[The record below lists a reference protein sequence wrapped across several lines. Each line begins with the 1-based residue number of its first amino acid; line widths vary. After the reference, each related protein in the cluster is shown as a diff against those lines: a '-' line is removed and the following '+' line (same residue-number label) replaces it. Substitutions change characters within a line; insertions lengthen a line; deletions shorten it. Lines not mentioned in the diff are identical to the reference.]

1 MNIQQTV
8 KEEIFPMLGEGKIDE
23 AEKKL
28 RRLMLTLTDKNTT
41 EDHRIVLCNIGRIRY
56 LSGDIENAKYYM
68 GRFKEILEKDDKYIE
83 EYRDRYIDYMNLY
96 AEVYEDDLSID
107 EQIEINNINLENARI
122 KNDIVRMHTARVNIA
137 LLLEDLDQ
145 VEDVLMDI
153 HIDIRNYEISKKVQG
168 HKVLT
173 EDLTE
178 KLNNLIIDIYK
189 DIKKKFP
196 NYVQEKFDYAY

>member
-41 EDHRIVLCNIGRIRY
+41 EDHRIVLCNIGRMRY

-96 AEVYEDDLSID
+96 SEVYEDDLSID
-107 EQIEINNINLENARI
+107 EQIEINNINLENAIINNDTVRI
-122 KNDIVRMHTARVNIA
+122 YTAKANIA
-137 LLLEDLDQ
+137 FLTKDIEE
-145 VEDVLMDI
+145 VENVLMDI
-153 HIDIRNYEISKKVQG
+153 HNYEKSKLIDENKLISAEILK
-168 HKVLT
+168 
-173 EDLTE
+173 
-178 KLNNLIIDIYK
+178 NLCNLKIEIYK
-189 DIKKKFP
+189 EIKRNFP
-196 NYVQEKFDYAY
+196 DYSQEDYNCAY

>member
-8 KEEIFPMLGEGKIDE
+8 KEEIFLMLGEGKIDE

-41 EDHRIVLCNIGRIRY
+41 EDHRIVLCSLSRIKY
-56 LSGDIENAKYYM
+56 ITGDIENAKYYM

-107 EQIEINNINLENARI
+107 EQIEINNINLENAIINNDTVRI
-122 KNDIVRMHTARVNIA
+122 YTAKANIA
-137 LLLEDLDQ
+137 FLTKDIEE
-145 VEDVLMDI
+145 VENVLMDI
-153 HIDIRNYEISKKVQG
+153 HNYEKSKLIDENKLISAEILK
-168 HKVLT
+168 
-173 EDLTE
+173 
-178 KLNNLIIDIYK
+178 NLCNLKIEIYK
-189 DIKKKFP
+189 EIKRNFP
-196 NYVQEKFDYAY
+196 DYSQEDYNCAY

>member
-28 RRLMLTLTDKNTT
+28 RRLMLTLTDKNCT
-41 EDHRIVLCNIGRIRY
+41 EDHRIVLCNIGRMRY

-107 EQIEINNINLENARI
+107 EQIEINNINLENAIINNDTVRI
-122 KNDIVRMHTARVNIA
+122 YTAKANIA
-137 LLLEDLDQ
+137 FLTKDIEE
-145 VEDVLMDI
+145 VENVLMDI
-153 HIDIRNYEISKKVQG
+153 HNYEKSKLIDENKLISAEILK
-168 HKVLT
+168 
-173 EDLTE
+173 
-178 KLNNLIIDIYK
+178 NLCNLKIEIYK
-189 DIKKKFP
+189 EIKRNFP
-196 NYVQEKFDYAY
+196 DYSQEDYNCAY

>member
-28 RRLMLTLTDKNTT
+28 RRLMLTLTDKNCT

-96 AEVYEDDLSID
+96 SEVYEDDLSID
-107 EQIEINNINLENARI
+107 EQIEINNINLENAIINNDTVRI
-122 KNDIVRMHTARVNIA
+122 YTAKANIA
-137 LLLEDLDQ
+137 FLTKDIE
-145 VEDVLMDI
+145 EIENVLMDI
-153 HIDIRNYEISKKVQG
+153 HNYEKSKLIDKNKLISAEILKG
-168 HKVLT
+168 LC
-173 EDLTE
+173 
-178 KLNNLIIDIYK
+178 NLKIEIYK
-189 DIKKKFP
+189 EIKRNFP
-196 NYVQEKFDYAY
+196 DYVQEDYNYAY

>member
-41 EDHRIVLCNIGRIRY
+41 EDHRIVLCSLSRIKY
-56 LSGDIENAKYYM
+56 ITGDIDSAKYYM

>member
-1 MNIQQTV
+1 MNIQRVV

-28 RRLMLTLTDKNTT
+28 RRLMLILTDKNCT

-96 AEVYEDDLSID
+96 AEVYKDDLSTA
-107 EQIEINNINLENARI
+107 EQIEINNINLENAIINNDTVRI
-122 KNDIVRMHTARVNIA
+122 YTAKANISFLTKDIEEIEN
-137 LLLEDLDQ
+137 
-145 VEDVLMDI
+145 VLMDI
-153 HIDIRNYEISKKVQG
+153 HNYEKSKLIDENKLISAEILK
-168 HKVLT
+168 
-173 EDLTE
+173 
-178 KLNNLIIDIYK
+178 NLCNLKIEIYK
-189 DIKKKFP
+189 EIKRNFP
-196 NYVQEKFDYAY
+196 DYSQEDYNCAY

>member
-8 KEEIFPMLGEGKIDE
+8 KEEIFLMLGEGKIDE

-96 AEVYEDDLSID
+96 SEVYEDDLSID
-107 EQIEINNINLENARI
+107 EQIEINNINLENAIINNDTVRI
-122 KNDIVRMHTARVNIA
+122 YTAKANIA
-137 LLLEDLDQ
+137 FLTKDIEE
-145 VEDVLMDI
+145 VENVLMDI
-153 HIDIRNYEISKKVQG
+153 HNYEKSKLIDENKLISAEILK
-168 HKVLT
+168 
-173 EDLTE
+173 
-178 KLNNLIIDIYK
+178 NLCNLKIEIYK
-189 DIKKKFP
+189 EIKRNFP
-196 NYVQEKFDYAY
+196 DYSQEDYNCAY

>member
-1 MNIQQTV
+1 MDIQKIV

-28 RRLMLTLTDKNTT
+28 RRLMLTLMDKNCT

-107 EQIEINNINLENARI
+107 EQIEINNINLENAIINNDAVRI
-122 KNDIVRMHTARVNIA
+122 YTAKANIA
-137 LLLEDLDQ
+137 FLTKDIEE
-145 VEDVLMDI
+145 VENVLMDI
-153 HIDIRNYEISKKVQG
+153 HNYEKSKLIDENKLISAEILK
-168 HKVLT
+168 
-173 EDLTE
+173 
-178 KLNNLIIDIYK
+178 NLCNLKIEIYK
-189 DIKKKFP
+189 EIKRNFP
-196 NYVQEKFDYAY
+196 DYSQEDYNCAY

>member
-56 LSGDIENAKYYM
+56 LSGDIENAKYYI

-107 EQIEINNINLENARI
+107 EQIEINNINLENAIINNDTVRI
-122 KNDIVRMHTARVNIA
+122 YTAKANIA
-137 LLLEDLDQ
+137 FLTKDIEE
-145 VEDVLMDI
+145 VENVLMDI
-153 HIDIRNYEISKKVQG
+153 HNYEKSKLIDENKLISAE
-168 HKVLT
+168 VLN
-173 EDLTE
+173 DLC
-178 KLNNLIIDIYK
+178 NLKIEIYK
-189 DIKKKFP
+189 ELKEKYP
-196 NYVQEKFDYAY
+196 NYAQEDYNYAY

>member
-96 AEVYEDDLSID
+96 SEVYEDDLSID
-107 EQIEINNINLENARI
+107 EQIEINNINLENAI
-122 KNDIVRMHTARVNIA
+122 INNDTARIYTAKANIA
-137 LLLEDLDQ
+137 FLTKDIEE
-145 VEDVLMDI
+145 VENVLMDI
-153 HIDIRNYEISKKVQG
+153 HNYEKSKLIDENKLISAEILK
-168 HKVLT
+168 
-173 EDLTE
+173 
-178 KLNNLIIDIYK
+178 NLCNLKIEIYK
-189 DIKKKFP
+189 EIKRNFP
-196 NYVQEKFDYAY
+196 DYSQEDYNCAY

>member
-41 EDHRIVLCNIGRIRY
+41 EDHRIVLCNIGRMRY

-107 EQIEINNINLENARI
+107 EQIEINNINLENAI
-122 KNDIVRMHTARVNIA
+122 INDDTARIYTAKANIA
-137 LLLEDLDQ
+137 FLTKDIEE
-145 VEDVLMDI
+145 VENVLMDI
-153 HIDIRNYEISKKVQG
+153 HNYEKSKLIDENKLISAEILK
-168 HKVLT
+168 
-173 EDLTE
+173 
-178 KLNNLIIDIYK
+178 NLCNLKIEIYK
-189 DIKKKFP
+189 EIKRNFP
-196 NYVQEKFDYAY
+196 DYSQEDYNCAY

>member
-41 EDHRIVLCNIGRIRY
+41 EDHRIVLCNIGRMRY

-107 EQIEINNINLENARI
+107 EQIEINNINLENAIINNDTVRI
-122 KNDIVRMHTARVNIA
+122 YTAKANIA
-137 LLLEDLDQ
+137 FLTKDIE
-145 VEDVLMDI
+145 EIENVLMDI
-153 HIDIRNYEISKKVQG
+153 HNYEKSKLIDENKLISAEILKG
-168 HKVLT
+168 LC
-173 EDLTE
+173 
-178 KLNNLIIDIYK
+178 NLKIEIYK
-189 DIKKKFP
+189 EIKRNFP
-196 NYVQEKFDYAY
+196 DYSQEDYNCAY

>member
-96 AEVYEDDLSID
+96 SEVYEDDLSID
-107 EQIEINNINLENARI
+107 EQIEINNINLENAIINNDTVRI
-122 KNDIVRMHTARVNIA
+122 YTAKANIA
-137 LLLEDLDQ
+137 FLTKDIEE
-145 VEDVLMDI
+145 VENVLMDI
-153 HIDIRNYEISKKVQG
+153 HNYEKSKLIDENKLISAE
-168 HKVLT
+168 VLN
-173 EDLTE
+173 DLC
-178 KLNNLIIDIYK
+178 NLKIEIYK
-189 DIKKKFP
+189 EIKRNFLD
-196 NYVQEKFDYAY
+196 YSQEDYNCAY

>member
-96 AEVYEDDLSID
+96 SEVYEDDLSID
-107 EQIEINNINLENARI
+107 EQIEINNINLENAIINNDTVRI
-122 KNDIVRMHTARVNIA
+122 YTAKANIA
-137 LLLEDLDQ
+137 FLTKDIEE
-145 VEDVLMDI
+145 VENVLMDI
-153 HIDIRNYEISKKVQG
+153 HNYKKSKLIDENKLISAEILK
-168 HKVLT
+168 
-173 EDLTE
+173 
-178 KLNNLIIDIYK
+178 NLCNLKIEIYK
-189 DIKKKFP
+189 EIKRNFP
-196 NYVQEKFDYAY
+196 DYTQEDYNCAY

>member
-41 EDHRIVLCNIGRIRY
+41 EDHRIVLCSLSRIKY
-56 LSGDIENAKYYM
+56 ITGDIDNAKYYIN
-68 GRFKEILEKDDKYIE
+68 RFKEILEKDDKYIE

-107 EQIEINNINLENARI
+107 EQIEINNINLENAIINNDTVRI
-122 KNDIVRMHTARVNIA
+122 YTAKANIA
-137 LLLEDLDQ
+137 FLTKDIEE
-145 VEDVLMDI
+145 VENVLMDI
-153 HIDIRNYEISKKVQG
+153 HNYEKSKLIDENKLISAEILKNLCNLKIEICKEIKRNFPDYSQ
-168 HKVLT
+168 
-173 EDLTE
+173 EDY
-178 KLNNLIIDIYK
+178 NC
-189 DIKKKFP
+189 
-196 NYVQEKFDYAY
+196 AY

>member
-41 EDHRIVLCNIGRIRY
+41 EDHRIVLCSLSRIKY
-56 LSGDIENAKYYM
+56 ITGDIENAKYYM

-107 EQIEINNINLENARI
+107 EQIEINNINLENAIINNDTVRI
-122 KNDIVRMHTARVNIA
+122 YTAKANIA
-137 LLLEDLDQ
+137 FLTKDIEE
-145 VEDVLMDI
+145 VENVLMDI
-153 HIDIRNYEISKKVQG
+153 HNYEKSKLIDENKLISAE
-168 HKVLT
+168 VLN
-173 EDLTE
+173 DLC
-178 KLNNLIIDIYK
+178 NLKIEIYK
-189 DIKKKFP
+189 EIKRNFP
-196 NYVQEKFDYAY
+196 DYSQEDYNCAY

>member
-28 RRLMLTLTDKNTT
+28 RRLMLTLTDKNCT
-41 EDHRIVLCNIGRIRY
+41 EDHRIVLCNIGRMRY

-107 EQIEINNINLENARI
+107 EQIEINNINLENAIINNDTVRI
-122 KNDIVRMHTARVNIA
+122 YTAKANIA
-137 LLLEDLDQ
+137 FLTKDIEE
-145 VEDVLMDI
+145 VENVLMDI
-153 HIDIRNYEISKKVQG
+153 HNYEKSKLIDENKLISAEILKG
-168 HKVLT
+168 LC
-173 EDLTE
+173 
-178 KLNNLIIDIYK
+178 NLKIEIYK
-189 DIKKKFP
+189 EIKRNFP
-196 NYVQEKFDYAY
+196 DYSQEDYNCAY

>member
-1 MNIQQTV
+1 MDIQKIV

-41 EDHRIVLCNIGRIRY
+41 EDHRIVLCNIGRMRY

-107 EQIEINNINLENARI
+107 EQIEINNINLENAIINNDTVRI
-122 KNDIVRMHTARVNIA
+122 YTAKANIA
-137 LLLEDLDQ
+137 FLTKDIE
-145 VEDVLMDI
+145 EIENVLMDI
-153 HIDIRNYEISKKVQG
+153 HNYEKSKLIDENKLISAEILKG
-168 HKVLT
+168 LC
-173 EDLTE
+173 
-178 KLNNLIIDIYK
+178 NLKIEIYK
-189 DIKKKFP
+189 EIKRNFP
-196 NYVQEKFDYAY
+196 DYSQEDYNCAY